1 MKVMHSGDRRGG
13 IGIRRPTFKILLSGA
28 VVLAS
33 GGALSV
39 ATASAASASSS
50 PVTIA
55 LVCSCTG
62 EAGPEY
68 LGAQGAFLARI
79 DQQNAVGGVDGHH
92 IKTLIID
99 DQTSPSLDTTAV
111 QSAVSKGVTGIVA
124 VSALFFEGAKY
135 ANQAGI
141 PVTGASS
148 DGPEWGTK
156 PYTNMFASD
165 TGSLN
170 PKYPVN
176 TQIGKFLVAHG
187 GTVIGSY
194 GYGISPSSTR
204 SATATV
210 ASVKHAGG
218 KEGVLDTSVP
228 FGSVSFT
235 PEALVAKSDHVNAV
249 YAGMDNNSNF
259 ALATALKQAGVKL
272 KAVVFPTGYEPSAVK
287 SPAWQYLQG
296 DYFDTGFRPFQVPD
310 AGTEHMLSVLMKY
323 DHYTKSQFPT
333 FIEYESWLGADLMI
347 KGMQG
352 AGGTIAPAAVVKSL
366 RSLKS
371 YNGNGLLA
379 NPIDYSTIFGHDTP
393 QDCGWF
399 MKAETKGFV
408 PVSSTPFCG
417 TDIPGT
423 ATASAAG

>member
-1 MKVMHSGDRRGG
+1 MGDQALHQHVCVGHRKPQPEVPGQHPDRQVPSGPRRHRDRIVR
-13 IGIRRPTFKILLSGA
+13 IRH
-28 VVLAS
+28 
-33 GGALSV
+33 LSV
-39 ATASAASASSS
+39 VHSLGDCHRR
-50 PVTIA
+50 V
-55 LVCSCTG
+55 G
-62 EAGPEY
+62 EAC
-68 LGAQGAFLARI
+68 
-79 DQQNAVGGVDGHH
+79 
-92 IKTLIID
+92 
-99 DQTSPSLDTTAV
+99 
-111 QSAVSKGVTGIVA
+111 
-124 VSALFFEGAKY
+124 
-135 ANQAGI
+135 
-141 PVTGASS
+141 
-148 DGPEWGTK
+148 W
-156 PYTNMFASD
+156 
-165 TGSLN
+165 
-170 PKYPVN
+170 
-176 TQIGKFLVAHG
+176 
-187 GTVIGSY
+187 
-194 GYGISPSSTR
+194 
-204 SATATV
+204 
-210 ASVKHAGG
+210 G